1 MYDQNSKKSY
11 IRYCVC
17 LVAQLCLTLYD
28 PMECSP
34 PGSSVPGDSPGKH
47 TGVGCHA
54 LLQEN
59 LLSPRI
65 KPRCL
70 SLLAGSLPSE
80 PQGKPKITGMS
91 SLSLLQGIF
100 PSQELNQGLLHC
112 RRILYQLSYEEAL
125 IYFWGKPSY
134 CICRDDD
141 TIYPSIHLLIY
152 LSIHPSTIHWNISK
166 TVRLSFSISGYCLFR
181 DSNA

>member
-59 LLSPRI
+59 LLSPGI

-91 SLSLLQGIF
+91 SLSLLQGSF
-100 PSQELNQGLLHC
+100 SSQESNWGLLHC
-112 RRILYQLSYEEAL
+112 RWILYQLSYPRSPYKILA
-125 IYFWGKPSY
+125 
-134 CICRDDD
+134 DQ
-141 TIYPSIHLLIY
+141 IYPCIKTYKLKQIHKCCIKW
-152 LSIHPSTIHWNISK
+152 IFP
-166 TVRLSFSISGYCLFR
+166 G
-181 DSNA
+181 